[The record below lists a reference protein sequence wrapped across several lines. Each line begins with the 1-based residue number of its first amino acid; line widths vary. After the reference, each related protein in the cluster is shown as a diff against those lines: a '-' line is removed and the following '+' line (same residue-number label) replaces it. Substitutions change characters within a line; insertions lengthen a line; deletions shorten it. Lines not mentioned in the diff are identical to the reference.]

1 MQIITATMAKGI
13 ATDYENNS
21 LRPLIEKTMQDIL
34 QAALRGERTF
44 DVIIPLTNISL
55 SSALSLI
62 PFFKGLGYK
71 TSSWGTNGNLYFTIS
86 W

>member
-44 DVIIPLTNISL
+44 DVIIPLTNVSL
-55 SSALSLI
+55 PSALSLR

-71 TSSWGTNGNLYFTIS
+71 TSDWGTNGNLYFTIY

>member
-21 LRPLIEKTMQDIL
+21 LGPFIEKTMQDIL
-34 QAALRGERTF
+34 QTALRGERTF
-44 DVIIPLTNISL
+44 DVTIPLTNVSL

-62 PFFKGLGYK
+62 PLFKGLGYK
-71 TSSWGTNGNLYFTIS
+71 TSDWGTNGNLYFTIS

>member
-44 DVIIPLTNISL
+44 DVIIPLTNVSL
-55 SSALSLI
+55 PSALSLI

-71 TSSWGTNGNLYFTIS
+71 TSDWGTNGNLYFTIY